1 MRLINVHTL
10 VISEFHGSRVPRY
23 AILSH
28 TWDEEEVT
36 LQDMREGRAASLK
49 GYRKIKSCCEQA
61 QFDGLPYAWIDT
73 CCIDKGSS
81 AELSEAINSMYRW
94 YENATLCYAYL
105 ADVEDIQCEGMINFK
120 RSRYWT
126 RGWTLQELIA
136 PNILIFFSSGWIRI
150 GTRLDLRQA
159 VAQATYI
166 PKQVLSFRNISDYSV
181 SQKMSWASRRHTTRI
196 EDEAYCLLGLF
207 GVTMPLLYG
216 EGRRAFRRLQ
226 EEIIKELDDESIF
239 AWQGGTDHG
248 LLASCPAQFTF
259 SQSIHRS
266 IEHPIGDNA
275 GGQSFAITNRGVRIS
290 LPVLEDCH
298 TVPLS
303 SLMRSSMQYL
313 IPDPP
318 HLQRRVQRRV
328 LAVLN
333 CQQGTDASSRI
344 AVILIHD
351 VSRERYTRDV
361 NIGPVKVSVDDIIE
375 RATRKQVLVAA
386 GEDPWD
392 NVTLMEEDPERLVV
406 IRALSGVVKRFKF
419 ERATLVN
426 GIGVGSDLQENGT
439 VSIRFRQSRPLA
451 AIYRSELSDKFHY
464 LIIYL
469 KLLDAKIGIDA
480 AITQIYGE
488 DISNKDILEQT
499 AQFSYDFLS
508 GRPGQGIVHEIA
520 QGTYILSLNIRE
532 AEHASIVE
540 VNAEPQIVPDGFT
553 QNDRSKIEHSV

>member
-10 VISEFHGSRVPRY
+10 VISEFHGNLIPRY

-36 LQDMREGRAASLK
+36 IQDMREGIAPSRK
-49 GYRKIKSCCEQA
+49 GYRKIELCCEQA
-61 QFDGLPYAWIDT
+61 RFDGLSYAWIDT
-73 CCIDKGSS
+73 CCIDKQSS

-105 ADVEDIQCEGMINFK
+105 ADVDDVQCEEMLSFK

-126 RGWTLQELIA
+126 RGWTLQELIS

-159 VAQATYI
+159 VAEATSI
-166 PKQVLSFRNISDYSV
+166 PKPVLRFRNISDYSV

-248 LLASCPAQFTF
+248 LLASCPAQYTF
-259 SQSIHRS
+259 SHSIQRS
-266 IEHPIGDNA
+266 IEHPIGDN
-275 GGQSFAITNRGVRIS
+275 SDDLPFAITNRGVRIS

-298 TVPLS
+298 TVPLH
-303 SLMRSSMQYL
+303 SLMRESPMQYL

-318 HLQRRVQRRV
+318 HLQRKVQRRV
-328 LAVLN
+328 LAILN
-333 CQQGTDASSRI
+333 CQPGTDMNSRVAI
-344 AVILIHD
+344 ILNHD
-351 VSRERYTRDV
+351 QSQQRYMRDV
-361 NIGPVKVSVDDIIE
+361 NIGLVKVSVDDIVE
-375 RATRKQVLVAA
+375 RATLKRVLVTA
-386 GEDPWD
+386 GENPWD
-392 NVTLMEEDPERLVV
+392 NAALVEEDPERLVV
-406 IRALSGVVKRFKF
+406 IQRIPGISWSFKF
-419 ERATLVN
+419 QHATLVN

-439 VSIRFRQSRPLA
+439 ISIRFRQRRPLA
-451 AIYRSELSDKFHY
+451 AIYRAEYPHRDCY
-464 LIIYL
+464 MIIYL
-469 KLLDAKIGIDA
+469 KLSDAKTGIDA
-480 AITQIYGE
+480 AITQAYGQDLSKE
-488 DISNKDILEQT
+488 DILGQT
-499 AQFSYDFLS
+499 AQFGQNFLS
-508 GRPGQGIVHEIA
+508 GKPATKIVYEIYK
-520 QGTYILSLNIRE
+520 GTSFVLSLNIRE
-532 AEHASIVE
+532 AEHASIVQ
-540 VNAEPQIVPDGFT
+540 VKAEIQPHLEIGQGSHT
-553 QNDRSKIEHSV
+553 